1 MKVTVEEERD
11 VNETTHG
18 TLHFVHD
25 ALQKQYTTQHPVG
38 RITVMPLGG
47 QKKQTEQRRAKS
59 VKSSA
64 MRGIGIIK
72 TSNNPLQ

>member
-11 VNETTHG
+11 VNKTTNG

-47 QKKQTEQRRAKS
+47 QKNKLNKDAQK
-59 VKSSA
+59 V
-64 MRGIGIIK
+64 
-72 TSNNPLQ
+72 